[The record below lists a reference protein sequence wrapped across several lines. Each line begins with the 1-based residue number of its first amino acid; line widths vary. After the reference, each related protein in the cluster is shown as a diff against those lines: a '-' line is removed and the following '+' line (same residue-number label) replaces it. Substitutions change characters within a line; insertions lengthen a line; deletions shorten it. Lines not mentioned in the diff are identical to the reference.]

1 MRNRR
6 RLKSFCRGT
15 AHIPDFHRFFGLRAS
30 YSKNDVLQ
38 KFKHFTAKNRV
49 FCVKNPIF
57 CKILEKSS
65 ISLKTERTAS
75 NYPLKTGKYR
85 QKRLHSLQN
94 YHTSDLQTGWTD
106 KISGNQSKKCK
117 IIKKR
122 TKRQKTAHFYK
133 ISCIFS
139 KSTGFS
145 ANIKR
150 PKSHCIGMPN
160 RAKKAENNASE
171 PSSKH
176 QTGNCSLTAQQ
187 RASNTA

>member
-38 KFKHFTAKNRV
+38 KFKHFTAKKRV
-49 FCVKNPIF
+49 FCVKNPLF

-65 ISLKTERTAS
+65 ISLKTERTA
-75 NYPLKTGKYR
+75 NNFPLKTGKYR

-106 KISGNQSKKCK
+106 KISGNQKNVKSSKNAQKGK
-117 IIKKR
+117 KQRIFIKFP
-122 TKRQKTAHFYK
+122 A
-133 ISCIFS
+133 
-139 KSTGFS
+139 FS
-145 ANIKR
+145 ANQQVFRRIL
-150 PKSHCIGMPN
+150 SGQN
-160 RAKKAENNASE
+160 RIASVC
-171 PSSKH
+171 P
-176 QTGNCSLTAQQ
+176 TAQKKQ
-187 RASNTA
+187 KTTPRNHLPSTKQAIAL